1 MSSLLDHGL
10 IRTVAVERV
19 VAPIASH
26 ICHLVLLCDS
36 EEDPGHFSRLEEAAR
51 AVAQATE
58 NLAAAASRYAGPRG
72 CWGGLRVIF
81 THKNTPNPMYFNC
94 RRISA
99 TEDEV
104 LRMEMSSLLESVA
117 VSGQHVLL
125 AAQKLGI
132 QPSVTEHRDELISA
146 TQSVFLGV
154 VKVEYN
160 FYFLRECAL
169 MFCVLCLIHLNKQS
183 AREREREKKKQVPD
197 SERFKSLFVMD
208 QQLHFLK
215 KFP

>member
-1 MSSLLDHGL
+1 M
-10 IRTVAVERV
+10 
-19 VAPIASH
+19 
-26 ICHLVLLCDS
+26 
-36 EEDPGHFSRLEEAAR
+36 
-51 AVAQATE
+51 
-58 NLAAAASRYAGPRG
+58 
-72 CWGGLRVIF
+72 
-81 THKNTPNPMYFNC
+81 
-94 RRISA
+94 
-99 TEDEV
+99 

-169 MFCVLCLIHLNKQS
+169 MFCVLCLIHLHKHS
-183 AREREREKKKQVPD
+183 AREREREKSRSQTVKD
-197 SERFKSLFVMD
+197 
-208 QQLHFLK
+208 
-215 KFP
+215 

>member
-1 MSSLLDHGL
+1 M
-10 IRTVAVERV
+10 
-19 VAPIASH
+19 
-26 ICHLVLLCDS
+26 
-36 EEDPGHFSRLEEAAR
+36 
-51 AVAQATE
+51 
-58 NLAAAASRYAGPRG
+58 
-72 CWGGLRVIF
+72 
-81 THKNTPNPMYFNC
+81 
-94 RRISA
+94 
-99 TEDEV
+99 

-183 AREREREKKKQVPD
+183 ARVGAAGKKQVPD
-197 SERFKSLFVMD
+197 SERLKWLFIMD
-208 QQLHFLK
+208 QQLHFPK